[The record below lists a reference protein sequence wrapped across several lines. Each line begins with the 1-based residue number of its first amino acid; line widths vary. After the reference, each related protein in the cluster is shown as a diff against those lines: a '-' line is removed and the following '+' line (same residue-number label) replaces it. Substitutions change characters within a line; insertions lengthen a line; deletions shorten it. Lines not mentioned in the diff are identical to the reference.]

1 MYREFIGKGH
11 DSQEAPVDSGLRS
24 EQRGIPFA
32 NWRLRDLPRTQNR
45 VQPRVCD
52 CVCSRFD
59 QRVLRWTIALIK
71 DGEDLND
78 GTDLSFEK
86 A

>member
-1 MYREFIGKGH
+1 MPERRQRRLILVYGRNSREYRLVIG
-11 DSQEAPVDSGLRS
+11 
-24 EQRGIPFA
+24 
-32 NWRLRDLPRTQNR
+32 RLRDLPRTQNR

-78 GTDLSFEK
+78 GIDLSFEK